1 VRPTAVLATILLT
14 VTQVAAQQPT
24 SAGDLQSQISQ
35 LAALDYPVR
44 MNAARL
50 VRRAPVS
57 EVVPTLTDAVK
68 SHSDEFVRYRALVVL
83 TAFNDRGTGALMRT
97 LLTDRNDR
105 LREVAYKWLE
115 QRPDPSMRFPLL
127 SALQTEQAEFVRP
140 ALVAALAA
148 LDDDPEVQRT
158 LTQEVTR
165 GLDLFRSAAI
175 DALGH
180 HRAAYAVD
188 AIAGVAANDGPLQ
201 VDAVLALGRIGG
213 SRARTALMAVADAPA
228 DVRLTIRGA
237 QCLLGDNCDD
247 AVKALQDAAMTGKA
261 STSTVRAAA
270 QALSAIAESGND
282 AAMASLVALSG
293 RGAAVREAAALAAA
307 GAALRK
313 PDRMIAWL
321 NAAPEGERIAAISL
335 LKDGFEGLEED
346 FAEEQFFAVARA
358 SYWSAAENSAA
369 RGLAANLIQ
378 ALEF

>member
-1 VRPTAVLATILLT
+1 VRPAAVLATILLT
-14 VTQVAAQQPT
+14 ATTVAAQSTPG
-24 SAGDLQSQISQ
+24 GDLQSQIAQ

-57 EVVPTLTDAVK
+57 EVVPALTNAVK
-68 SHSDEFVRYRALVVL
+68 SHPDEFVRYRALVVL
-83 TAFNDRGTGALMRT
+83 TAFNDRGTGPLIRS
-97 LLTDRNDR
+97 LLSDRNDR

-115 QRPDPSMRFPLL
+115 QRPDPEMRFPLL

-148 LDDDPEVQRT
+148 LGDDAEVQRT
-158 LTQEVTR
+158 LTMEVTR

-175 DALGH
+175 DTLGH
-180 HRAAYAVD
+180 HRAAYAIE

-201 VDAVLALGRIGG
+201 ADAVVALGRIGG
-213 SRARTALMAVADAPA
+213 PRARTALMGITNAPA

-237 QCLLGDNCDD
+237 QCLLGDNCDE
-247 AVKALQDAAMTGKA
+247 ALKALQDAAMAPRA
-261 STSTVRAAA
+261 STSMVRAAA
-270 QALSAIAESGND
+270 QALSAIAANGSD

-293 RGAAVREAAALAAA
+293 RGGAVRDAAALAVA

-313 PDRMIAWL
+313 PDRILAWL
-321 NAAPEGERIAAISL
+321 NTAAEGERVAAISL

-346 FAEEQFFAVARA
+346 FAEEQFFAAARA
-358 SYWSAAENSAA
+358 SYWSAAENSSA
-369 RGLAANLIQ
+369 RRLAADLIQ